1 MLINNVCVC
10 SWWIWCI
17 SQIVLFMLFR
27 RGPRGAISSPQTASV
42 WSWEPHLRLHL
53 QSRSCCLCQA
63 DAAAAFTCDG
73 EGEKK
78 ISGFQPQTALFYP
91 LCRAPFV
98 ILLSGPIPRICQP
111 IPDSRN
117 PQTHTHR
124 PMDRHTF
131 GTLNLFWVLIFRFQ
145 IARLNGQD
153 QKNQKQKQKHSQNR
167 NRNQNQELAKRTKE
181 ASADL
186 SRCWSVDCHIYRS
199 CICRPHENIPIDCKV
214 LAIQ

>member
-117 PQTHTHR
+117 PQTHTHSQWTDTR
-124 PMDRHTF
+124 SGHWICF
-131 GTLNLFWVLIFRFQ
+131 GFWFFDFRLHVWMARTRRTRSRSRS
-145 IARLNGQD
+145 IARIGIGI
-153 QKNQKQKQKHSQNR
+153 KIRSWPKGPR
-167 NRNQNQELAKRTKE
+167 KRVPT
-181 ASADL
+181 
-186 SRCWSVDCHIYRS
+186 
-199 CICRPHENIPIDCKV
+199 
-214 LAIQ
+214 